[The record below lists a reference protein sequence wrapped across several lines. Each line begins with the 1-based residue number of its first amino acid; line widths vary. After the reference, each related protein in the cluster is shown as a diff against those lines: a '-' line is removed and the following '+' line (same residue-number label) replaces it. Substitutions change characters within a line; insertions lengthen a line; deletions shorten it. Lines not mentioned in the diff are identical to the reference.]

1 MHQVRK
7 GICILLDIFHL
18 MLNKSFRVN
27 TALIAAAFMFYLA
40 KPLLIGKRSL
50 PTPISI
56 NGEQYF
62 SLPVFLSFF
71 AGQIIHGICVVTAL
85 SGYDAIFIQCIML
98 MKYKFR
104 TMSHLLE
111 LLQDCHN
118 IAPDDQTDILED
130 LYKMHL
136 NVLK

>member
-1 MHQVRK
+1 
-7 GICILLDIFHL
+7 

-62 SLPVFLSFF
+62 YLPVFLSFF

-104 TMSHLLE
+104 TMSHLLQ